1 MCVLRCPLCG
11 YIAFSYFAL
20 KKHVKK
26 EHPLIDKC
34 PVCGKHYK
42 NLIEHLHRQA
52 MLGCE
57 DHAILYALYRR
68 GRGLKTNDVL
78 KQSRE
83 LLFEK
88 LSVKNSKKQS

>member
-34 PVCGKHYK
+34 PVCGK
-42 NLIEHLHRQA
+42 
-52 MLGCE
+52 
-57 DHAILYALYRR
+57 HAILYALYRR